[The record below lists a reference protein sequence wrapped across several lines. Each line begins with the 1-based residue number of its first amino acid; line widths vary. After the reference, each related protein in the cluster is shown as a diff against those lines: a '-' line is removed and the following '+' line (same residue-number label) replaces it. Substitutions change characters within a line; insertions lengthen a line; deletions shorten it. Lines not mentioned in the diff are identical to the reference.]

1 MAHPM
6 HESVVELIHRAR
18 ALMDRLLR
26 DHIDIREYAEKL
38 RSLDVDSVLVA
49 HEHDFKNDAGLVYY
63 LDALML
69 LSSLQHELEFQVAEY
84 GSNVALEDMR
94 NLEELLKKFP
104 SV

>member
-6 HESVVELIHRAR
+6 HESVVSVVQTAITI
-18 ALMDRLLR
+18 MDRLLR
-26 DHIDIREYAEKL
+26 DRIDLKEYADNL
-38 RSLDVDSVLVA
+38 RTLDVDSLM
-49 HEHDFKNDAGLVYY
+49 ETYQDDFKREAGLVYY

-94 NLEELLKKFP
+94 YLEELLKKFP
-104 SV
+104 RC